1 MKKIAVIGSTM
12 VDVVSYTDVA
22 PQGGETR
29 TASGFHIACGGKGAN
44 QAVAASKMGG
54 EVVMVAAV
62 GDDAFGKMARE
73 NYEKNGIDSHF
84 VHTIAGTA
92 NGVANIYVEGNGQN
106 RILIYHGANEHLT
119 PKHIEEAADV
129 LKECALIVLQLEI
142 PLETVYAAIA
152 FGKKNGIPVLL
163 NPAPANK
170 ALDLGKVADCTFFVP
185 NETELSLTTGL
196 PAGTTDEVRIA
207 AQKLLESGVE
217 HVIVTLGS
225 KGCLWLTR
233 DSEEWVPSLKVDA
246 VDSTGAGDSFIGCFA
261 EHFVRTGEIK
271 EALVQAVRYAAL
283 GVTRA
288 GTQES
293 YASKEDFLAF
303 CQKIEG

>member
-246 VDSTGAGDSFIGCFA
+246 VDSTGAGDSFIGCFVQWLA
-261 EHFVRTGEIK
+261 KTGDISAAIQRAAK
-271 EALVQAVRYAAL
+271 YAAL
-283 GVTRA
+283 GVTRP
-288 GTQES
+288 GTQDS
-293 YASKEDFLAF
+293 YALADEFEKFL
-303 CQKIEG
+303 QTVE